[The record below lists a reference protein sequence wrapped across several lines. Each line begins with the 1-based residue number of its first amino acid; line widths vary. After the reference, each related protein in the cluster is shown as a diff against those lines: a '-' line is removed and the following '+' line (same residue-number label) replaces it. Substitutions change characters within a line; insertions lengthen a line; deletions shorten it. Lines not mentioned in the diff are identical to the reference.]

1 MMIIPSLRRI
11 CPLLGAM
18 LMVAWGSQSAHAQQ
32 YKVTVDEPEFD
43 SLLSP
48 QLGGAKRGFEPKEW
62 LEVEAR
68 IMVQMAP
75 EPKSQTCDAVTIR
88 WYVAVANPE
97 QRGTYLLF
105 TREVN
110 HVNIPTNEE
119 IYVSC
124 YMSPASIRRLLGD
137 ARNPEKA
144 VEVCSFE
151 VLINGEP
158 KAYGTSKDRF
168 KHGWWEKGSESL
180 IRSEV
185 VPLLDKSQ
193 TPFSIMWWDRY
204 AEVAPKDNIR

>member
-1 MMIIPSLRRI
+1 MMITPSLRRI
-11 CPLLGAM
+11 FPLLGAA
-18 LMVAWGSQSAHAQQ
+18 LLAACTVQNAQAQQ
-32 YKVTVDEPEFD
+32 FKVTGDTPELD

-48 QLGGAKRGFEPKEW
+48 QFGGSKKFRAKEW

-68 IMVQMAP
+68 LMVQMAP
-75 EPKSQTCDAVTIR
+75 EPKSKTADSITVK
-88 WYVAVANPE
+88 WYVAVENPE

-119 IYVSC
+119 IYVSA
-124 YMSPASIRRLLGD
+124 YMSPASIRRILGE

-144 VEVCSFE
+144 VYVVSYEVM
-151 VLINGEP
+151 INGEP
-158 KAYGTSKDRF
+158 KAYGTTKPTF
-168 KHGWWEKGSESL
+168 KHGWWQQGGAKL

-185 VPLLDKSQ
+185 VRLLDKSE

-204 AEVAPKDNIR
+204 AEVESDKR